1 MQVFT
6 DDGACIDVSVDGNG
20 DDAIVLLAG
29 FALSKSMWDEQTAAL
44 CATHRVV
51 RPDLRGMGKSSAPN
65 GPYLMEALAA
75 DVASV
80 LDACGIERAT
90 IAGHSLGGYVS
101 LAFARVFTERVARLA
116 LVCSRIDADTPE
128 AAQRRYDLANRIE
141 ETGSI
146 QPVVDAYLY
155 ELLAPESVT
164 QNPALVER
172 LREML
177 SRTQPAGA
185 AEMLRGMAERVAAD
199 DIAGDLDM
207 PVVVIGG
214 SLDALIPAA
223 KTREAAAAFPRG
235 RLVICEG
242 SGHMPMLENPGC
254 VTAALRDLLKSPP
267 SC

>member
-101 LAFARVFTERVARLA
+101 LAFARMFTERVARLA

-164 QNPALVER
+164 QNPELVER

-185 AEMLRGMAERVAAD
+185 AEMLRGMAQRVAAD

-242 SGHMPMLENPGC
+242 SGHMPMLEKPGC

>member
-29 FALSKSMWDEQTAAL
+29 FALSKSMWSEQTAAL
-44 CATHRVV
+44 CATHRIV

-65 GPYLMEALAA
+65 GPYLMETLAA

-101 LAFARVFTERVARLA
+101 LAFARMFTERVTRLA

-128 AAQRRYDLANRIE
+128 AAQRRYDLAGRIE
-141 ETGSI
+141 ESGSI

-155 ELLAPESVT
+155 QLLASET
-164 QNPALVER
+164 ITHNPALVER

-177 SRTQPAGA
+177 SQTQPMGA

-199 DIAGDLDM
+199 DIAADLDM
-207 PVVVIGG
+207 PVLVIGG

-223 KTREAAAAFPRG
+223 KTREAVAAFPRG

-242 SGHMPMLENPGC
+242 SGHMPMLEEPGR
-254 VTAALRDLLKSPP
+254 VTAALRELLEKPALL
-267 SC
+267 

>member
-6 DDGACIDVSVDGNG
+6 DDGACIDVAVDGNG

-44 CATHRVV
+44 SATHRVV

-65 GPYLMEALAA
+65 GPYLMETLAA

-101 LAFARVFTERVARLA
+101 LAFARMFTERVARLA

-128 AAQRRYDLANRIE
+128 AAQRRYDLVDRIE

-155 ELLAPESVT
+155 QLLAPESAA

-172 LREML
+172 VRKML
-177 SRTQPAGA
+177 AQTPPAGA

-199 DIAGDLDM
+199 DIATDLEM
-207 PVVVIGG
+207 PVLVIGG
-214 SLDALIPAA
+214 SLDALIPAE
-223 KTREAAAAFPRG
+223 KTREAVAAFPHG

-242 SGHMPMLENPGC
+242 SGHMPMLEDPC
-254 VTAALRDLLKSPP
+254 RVTAALRELLEKPALR
-267 SC
+267 

>member
-6 DDGACIDVSVDGNG
+6 DDGVCIDVSVDGNG

-44 CATHRVV
+44 CATHRIV

-65 GPYLMEALAA
+65 GPYLMETLAA

-90 IAGHSLGGYVS
+90 IAGHSLGGYVA
-101 LAFARVFTERVARLA
+101 LAFARMFTERVARLA

-128 AAQRRYDLANRIE
+128 AAQRRYDLVDRIE

-155 ELLAPESVT
+155 QLLAPESAA

-172 LREML
+172 VRKML
-177 SRTQPAGA
+177 AQTPPAGA

-199 DIAGDLDM
+199 DIATDLEM
-207 PVVVIGG
+207 PVLVIGG
-214 SLDALIPAA
+214 SLDALIPAE
-223 KTREAAAAFPRG
+223 KTREAVAAFPHG

-242 SGHMPMLENPGC
+242 SGHMPMLEDPGR
-254 VTAALRDLLKSPP
+254 VTAALRELLEKPALR
-267 SC
+267 

>member
-101 LAFARVFTERVARLA
+101 LAFARMFTERVARLA

-128 AAQRRYDLANRIE
+128 AAQRRYDLSNRIE

-164 QNPALVER
+164 QNPELVER

-185 AEMLRGMAERVAAD
+185 AEMLRGMAQRVAAD

-242 SGHMPMLENPGC
+242 SGHMSMLEKPGC